1 MFRTQRGPRVRG
13 ARSQRGPGSP
23 SGCSPAD
30 APAAAPGPAGSVHRK
45 GPKQVTH
52 LLFFAVILLPLSC
65 EQAHRVAAACGTQ
78 HRDVPSS
85 FAARRAAGDT
95 SPRVRTAAGSPNIAP
110 PVPRPVLKRCAT
122 VIGKD

>member
-13 ARSQRGPGSP
+13 ARSQRSQGRPQ
-23 SGCSPAD
+23 
-30 APAAAPGPAGSVHRK
+30 AARPPTPPQRLPVPAGSVHRK

-95 SPRVRTAAGSPNIAP
+95 SLRVRTAAGSPNIAP
-110 PVPRPVLKRCAT
+110 PIPRPVLKRCAT